1 MSLNASLLLLC
12 LILLHSRMNKSV
24 HNMPAK
30 MHTEVSFSV
39 LLKLM
44 EHDVTFL
51 DVFGVYKTEQ
61 TAVKAII
68 DSVSLWLLSVYI
80 SHILYSAA

>member
-1 MSLNASLLLLC
+1 
-12 LILLHSRMNKSV
+12 MNKSV
-24 HNMPAK
+24 HDMPAK
-30 MHTEVSFSV
+30 SRTEVSFSI

-44 EHDVTFL
+44 ERDVTFL
-51 DVFGVYKTEQ
+51 DVFGVYKTKQ
-61 TAVKAII
+61 TAVKAIV